1 MKDIPWHFIIT
12 LKNPTKNIMK
22 GTQLSGMSFKHIDL
36 DLKPLER
43 EHIDGVRYYKIP
55 DEEELI
61 KMVSITSV
69 TSHFNKEIFVK
80 WRKRVGNEEAD
91 KITKAATGR
100 GTDMHTLTEHYLKNE
115 DLPEVRPISDF
126 LFKIAKG
133 KLNKIDNIYALE
145 GPLYSRQLG
154 VAGTVDCIAEY
165 DGELA
170 IIDFKTSKKPK
181 PREWIEHYFVQAMA
195 YGCMLY
201 ELTGIS
207 VKKLVIIMSCENGEC
222 VVYEEY
228 DKAKYIK
235 LLGEYVSKFVQDK
248 LELYGTK

>member
-1 MKDIPWHFIIT
+1 MFNHV
-12 LKNPTKNIMK
+12 
-22 GTQLSGMSFKHIDL
+22 DL
-36 DLKPLER
+36 DLQPLER

-55 DEEELI
+55 DEEELV

-91 KITKAATGR
+91 RITKAATGR

-115 DLPEVRPISDF
+115 DLPKGLRPISDF
-126 LFKIAKG
+126 LFKISKG
-133 KLNKIDNIYALE
+133 HLNKIDNIHALE
-145 GPLYSRQLG
+145 GPLYSKELG

-181 PREWIEHYFVQAMA
+181 PRDWIEHYFVQCMA

-201 ELTGIS
+201 EMTGIS
-207 VKKLVIIMSCENGEC
+207 VKKLVIIMACENGEC
-222 VVYEEY
+222 VIYEER

-235 LLGEYVSKFVQDK
+235 LLGKYINKFVKDK

>member
-1 MKDIPWHFIIT
+1 MFSHV
-12 LKNPTKNIMK
+12 
-22 GTQLSGMSFKHIDL
+22 DL
-36 DLKPLER
+36 DLQPLER
-43 EHIDGVRYYKIP
+43 EHVDGVRYYKVP

-69 TSHFNKEIFVK
+69 TSHFNKEIFIN
-80 WRKRVGNEEAD
+80 WRKKVGNEKAD
-91 KITKAATGR
+91 KITKAATTR

-115 DLPEVRPISDF
+115 DLPSVPPISEF
-126 LFKIAKG
+126 LFKIAKR
-133 KLNKIDNIYALE
+133 KLNLINNIYALE

-181 PREWIEHYFVQAMA
+181 PREWIEHYFVQAMG

-201 ELTGIS
+201 EMKNIA
-207 VKKLVIIMSCENGEC
+207 VKKLVIIMACENGEC
-222 VVYEEY
+222 VVYEET
-228 DKAKYIK
+228 DKTKYIR
-235 LLGEYVSKFVQDK
+235 LLGRYINKFVKDK
-248 LELYGTK
+248 LEFYGTK

>member
-1 MKDIPWHFIIT
+1 MPFNHVE
-12 LKNPTKNIMK
+12 
-22 GTQLSGMSFKHIDL
+22 L
-36 DLKPLER
+36 DLQPLER

-91 KITKAATGR
+91 RVTKAATGR

-133 KLNKIDNIYALE
+133 KLNKINNIYALE
-145 GPLYSRQLG
+145 GPLYSKELG
-154 VAGTVDCIAEY
+154 IAGTVDCIAEY

-181 PREWIEHYFVQAMA
+181 PRNWIEHYFVQCMA

-201 ELTGIS
+201 EMKGIS
-207 VKKLVIIMSCENGEC
+207 IKKLVIIMACENGEC
-222 VVYEEY
+222 VIYEER

-235 LLGEYVSKFVQDK
+235 LLGQYINKFVNDK
-248 LELYGTK
+248 LELYGTE

>member
-1 MKDIPWHFIIT
+1 
-12 LKNPTKNIMK
+12 
-22 GTQLSGMSFKHIDL
+22 MSFNHIDL
-36 DLKPLER
+36 DLQPLER

-55 DEEELI
+55 NEEELI

-69 TSHFNKEIFVK
+69 TSHFNKEIFVN
-80 WRKRVGNEEAD
+80 WRKKVGNEEAD
-91 KITKAATGR
+91 CITKAATGR

-133 KLNKIDNIYALE
+133 HLNKINNIYALE
-145 GPLYSRQLG
+145 GPLYSRELG
-154 VAGTVDCIAEY
+154 IAGTVDCIAEY
-165 DGELA
+165 NGELA

-181 PREWIEHYFVQAMA
+181 PRDWVEHYFVQCMA

-201 ELTGIS
+201 EMKGIP
-207 VKKLVIIMSCENGEC
+207 VKKLVIIMACENGEC
-222 VVYEEY
+222 VIYEEY

-235 LLGEYVSKFVQDK
+235 LLSKYINKFVTDK

>member
-1 MKDIPWHFIIT
+1 MVFDHVE
-12 LKNPTKNIMK
+12 
-22 GTQLSGMSFKHIDL
+22 L

-55 DEEELI
+55 DEDELI

-91 KITKAATGR
+91 RITKAATGR

-115 DLPEVRPISDF
+115 DLPKGLRPISDF
-126 LFKIAKG
+126 LFKISKG
-133 KLNKIDNIYALE
+133 KLNKINNIYALE
-145 GPLYSRQLG
+145 GPLYSKELG
-154 VAGTVDCIAEY
+154 IAGTVDCIAEY

-181 PREWIEHYFVQAMA
+181 PRNWIEHYFVQCLA

-201 ELTGIS
+201 EMKGIAI
-207 VKKLVIIMSCENGEC
+207 KKLVIIMACENGEC
-222 VVYEEY
+222 VIYEER

-235 LLGEYVSKFVQDK
+235 LLGEYINKFVNDK